1 MDATTPISTI
11 DNSHI
16 VASPERKNS
25 LENYLQHRPTRDN
38 LINKNILPPST
49 AAPAIQ
55 AHQME
60 LQKSMRADTLNE
72 KISHRPSPDELL
84 QSGVLANDPRV
95 PSDDEA

>member
-1 MDATTPISTI
+1 MDTTAPIPTV
-11 DNSHI
+11 DDSHI

-25 LENYLQHRPTRDN
+25 LDNYLQHRPTRDS
-38 LINKNILPPST
+38 LVNKNILPPTT

-72 KISHRPSPDELL
+72 KISHRPSPDTLL
-84 QSGVLANDPRV
+84 KSGVLANDPRI